1 MVAGVNHIPASTA
14 APNLSS
20 MAVEGFK
27 DLMTEMLNFL
37 TVEQQLLIQKGSSLN
52 AGMEWESVSKSVKQV
67 IHAWL
72 SEILRIRGQREPLRS
87 Q

>member
-14 APNLSS
+14 VPNLSS

-72 SEILRIRGQREPLRS
+72 SETLRIRGQREPLRS